1 VSEFYAVMWTVKPG
15 TEQAVRD
22 LFANYGRPDPV
33 VKGEDGSELG
43 RLLGT
48 QVFMKDNTVVRVM
61 EFEGEPRAIFRHLQ
75 RQEAVKDLEA
85 KLNEYLENPR
95 DMSSPEAA
103 QKFFRETGM
112 DCLLARKHDD

>member
-1 VSEFYAVMWTVKPG
+1 MSQFYAVMWSVRPG
-15 TEQAVRD
+15 TEEDVRE
-22 LFANYGRPDPV
+22 LFRNYGRPDPV
-33 VKGEDGSELG
+33 VKENGQETG
-43 RLLGT
+43 RLLST

-61 EFEGEPRAIFRHLQ
+61 EFEGEPRAIFSHLQ
-75 RQEAVKDLEA
+75 RQEAVRDLEE

-112 DCLLARKHDD
+112 QCLLARKHDE

>member
-1 VSEFYAVMWTVKPG
+1 MSEHFAVMWTVKPG
-15 TEQAVRD
+15 TEDAVRE
-22 LFANYGRPDPV
+22 LFENYGRPDPV
-33 VKGEDGSELG
+33 VRGEGGEEKG

-61 EFEGEPRAIFRHLQ
+61 EFEGEPRAIFGHLQ
-75 RQEAVKDLEA
+75 RQEVVRNLEE

-112 DCLLARKHDD
+112 QCLLARRHDE